1 MTTEP
6 HAEPIHVLI
15 KFIDIMYHYTIFLE
29 AEYVPFLTEIW
40 KFCKVLQTENTRKT
54 KGDIGYSAVRIAGG
68 SLIIAG
74 IALTPVSFGTSQSL
88 TIAGLSLT
96 GGSTFASIFHSITS
110 KIIVNKRKPAETVDQ
125 FRKSGLSEECQTEET
140 LDKSRKADLLHT
152 LLSKVGQFAKSEQM
166 DSRFH
171 IIETILSQWSLKSK
185 ELLENVGHIYII
197 KNEFE
202 IEEVTVDTS
211 LKTLIKNKA
220 EICLNNVKMTTETI
234 LKTVPAGKTILKV
247 HKAGP
252 VMINGTSKAYS
263 ACGAYSNVQ
272 ECFSR
277 AHASSLASIHR
288 VAEAK
293 KIVSMKPAMQKL
305 VPAGMKKTANG
316 MTTLQPAIGYTLTG
330 AAIFAD
336 GVAIGL
342 NIRKIKSREKCNAEK
357 SLDEVITLYESE
369 RNEFHKTMYEIAE
382 QIEKQLIPKIQN
394 NENNETAMYHENQI
408 HEFNR
413 LRTYL
418 TVGFKSVFDICNGRY
433 ACFPI

>member
-1 MTTEP
+1 M
-6 HAEPIHVLI
+6 
-15 KFIDIMYHYTIFLE
+15 IDISEFIL
-29 AEYVPFLTEIW
+29 
-40 KFCKVLQTENTRKT
+40 
-54 KGDIGYSAVRIAGG
+54 VRIAGG

-110 KIIVNKRKPAETVDQ
+110 KIIVNKRKPEETEDQ

-152 LLSKVGQFAKSEQM
+152 LLSKVCKFAKSEQM

-171 IIETILSQWSLKSK
+171 IIERILEQWSLKSK
-185 ELLENVGHIYII
+185 ELLENVGHIYM
-197 KNEFE
+197 KKYEFG
-202 IEEVTVDTS
+202 IDQVTIDTS
-211 LKTLIKNKA
+211 WKTRIKNKA
-220 EICLNNVKMTTETI
+220 ESCLNNVTMT
-234 LKTVPAGKTILKV
+234 LNV
-247 HKAGP
+247 HKAVP

-272 ECFSR
+272 ECISR

-305 VPAGMKKTANG
+305 VPASMKKTANG

-342 NIRKIKSREKCNAEK
+342 NIRKIKSHEKCNAEK

-394 NENNETAMYHENQI
+394 NKNNETAMNYENQI